1 MEKKDLFLNC
11 RPEVRLGSDKGIN
24 VMDNNSKEYLVS
36 IIKEENYVIKI
47 NANTKDEALK
57 IVESGQYPLDREF
70 YIDTLKTRIEF
81 SF

>member
-1 MEKKDLFLNC
+1 MGKKALFLNC
-11 RPEVRLGSDKGIN
+11 RLEVRLGTDKGIN
-24 VMDNNSKEYLVS
+24 VMDNNSKEYFVS

-47 NANTKDEALK
+47 KANTKDEALK

>member
-1 MEKKDLFLNC
+1 
-11 RPEVRLGSDKGIN
+11 
-24 VMDNNSKEYLVS
+24 MDNNSKEYFVS

>member
-1 MEKKDLFLNC
+1 
-11 RPEVRLGSDKGIN
+11 
-24 VMDNNSKEYLVS
+24 MDNNSKEYFVS

-70 YIDTLKTRIEF
+70 YIDTIKTRIEF

>member
-1 MEKKDLFLNC
+1 
-11 RPEVRLGSDKGIN
+11 
-24 VMDNNSKEYLVS
+24 MDNNSKEYFVS
-36 IIKEENYVIKI
+36 IIKEENYVVKI

-57 IVESGQYPLDREF
+57 IVESGQYPLDKEF